1 MKAILQLLVV
11 SAIIVV
17 ISGCGQATKI
27 TRFDNSSRLD
37 AGPHLVILQEGVD
50 ENRLRAAMLRQRLNV
65 SSVHNEQRGFSHEPA
80 FGAAVADYYV
90 KFSSR
95 LNRPCIAPGSELI
108 YGTVELIDPKSGR
121 SVISIEELGFNDSCL
136 GTKAFYGDV
145 YEKLAASIQK
155 VLPTLEN

>member
-1 MKAILQLLVV
+1 MKAFLKLIAGLV
-11 SAIIVV
+11 IVV
-17 ISGCGQATKI
+17 GISGCGQATKI
-27 TRFDNSSRLD
+27 TRFDSLPPLE
-37 AGPHLVILQEGVD
+37 AGPRLVILQEGVD

-65 SSVHNEQRGFSHEPA
+65 SSVHSEQRGFNHEPA
-80 FGAAVADYYV
+80 FGEAVADYYV

-108 YGTVELIDPKSGR
+108 YGTAELINSKSGR

-145 YEKLAASIQK
+145 YEKLAISIQK
-155 VLPTLEN
+155 LLPTLRN